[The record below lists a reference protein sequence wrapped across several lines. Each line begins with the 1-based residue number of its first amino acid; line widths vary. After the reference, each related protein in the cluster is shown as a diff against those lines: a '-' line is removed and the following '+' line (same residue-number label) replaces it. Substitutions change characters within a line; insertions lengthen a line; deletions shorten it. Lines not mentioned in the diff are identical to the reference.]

1 MTNQRL
7 FDRVSKHLLKQGKK
21 SIDPNGM
28 CLYRDPRGL
37 KCAIGCLIPDSR
49 YYPGLEGKSI
59 YTSAVMAAARY
70 TKDQI
75 KLVLELQNL
84 HDAFII
90 NSDCWPEKLAEI
102 ARNNGLTFAYS
113 REKQHAEAE

>member
-7 FDRVSKHLLKQGKK
+7 FDRVSKHLLKQGEK
-21 SIDPNGM
+21 SVGPDGI
-28 CLYRDPRGL
+28 CRYRGPRGL
-37 KCAIGCLIPDSR
+37 KCAIGCLIPNSR
-49 YYPGLEGKSI
+49 YHPDLEGQST
-59 YTSAVMAAARY
+59 YAPAVIAAAGY

-90 NSDCWPEKLAEI
+90 NSDRWPEKLAEI
-102 ARNNGLTFAYS
+102 ALNNGLTFAYS
-113 REKQHAEAE
+113 REK